1 MNKQKIITIGG
12 LLLLL
17 IVAGLTVWFLTSDS
31 ENEQSTSKNESTS
44 QKAEPAL
51 TREKDEETEEQQKV
65 EAEQKRQEEEQR
77 NSEKAKKED
86 EKQSVSSLKK
96 DAEFVLTKSITGKSD
111 EDDPKLSET
120 ATKDLGSNLPDEE
133 EQDADK
139 KDVEIKNFKLDFDKK
154 HDMKSDKLQGT
165 ITFDLIIKPKND
177 SDIKPKTQIDTKRSI
192 TFKREDEKLKVN
204 ELRS

>member
-154 HDMKSDKLQGT
+154 PDMKSDKLQGT